1 MWFADTSP
9 IFILCFHSLC
19 TVFGRANVFNFDKV
33 QFINFSVY
41 KFFLLRLCVVS
52 KNALPDVG
60 SWRCSPVFLQ
70 HFIGLCFT
78 LIGDPFGGFL
88 VCSLIRF
95 SFFMLGLTD
104 SVIHFEFIV
113 RHEA

>member
-41 KFFLLRLCVVS
+41 KFFYYAFVSCLRMLCQMSGLGDVLL
-52 KNALPDVG
+52 
-60 SWRCSPVFLQ
+60 
-70 HFIGLCFT
+70 
-78 LIGDPFGGFL
+78 
-88 VCSLIRF
+88 F
-95 SFFMLGLTD
+95 SY
-104 SVIHFEFIV
+104 SIS
-113 RHEA
+113 